1 MLYRENLFVRVRST
15 HKNLGRLINLKGIP
29 ILLEGR
35 KAETFKHCAMSVDL
49 DRLNTPL
56 GVKSQ
61 KENLCYIIASDDV
74 QLLCQSFLIQHTV
87 ISGIFKH
94 CQFKVTIHCML
105 DDMLSKNPAQTSPQ
119 RRLLEPFTLLH
130 SVPRFKIAGPANTE
144 YCASIAAQVS
154 RMAPTV
160 DEEFN
165 NVIELRD
172 KGHEHLGRDD
182 LEGAV
187 RFYRTAFS
195 HLLSTCLRHKTVGT
209 DWTKFY
215 PGLPGAIMTMWLTL
229 VANLTLLH
237 CRLGEWEE
245 AHIWACFA
253 TRYDPRQNLMKR
265 GNFHAKLVYLKAM
278 SSARL
283 SKHPQAVEEL
293 CEGLKFVTK
302 EAYKDKQLLA
312 MRREVRFEVKG
323 RGGIRL
329 LKAMGFGFL

>member
-1 MLYRENLFVRVRST
+1 
-15 HKNLGRLINLKGIP
+15 
-29 ILLEGR
+29 
-35 KAETFKHCAMSVDL
+35 MSVDFS
-49 DRLNTPL
+49 RLNTPL

-61 KENLCYIIASDDV
+61 EENLCYIIVSDDV
-74 QLLCQSFLIQHTV
+74 QLLCQGFLLQHTV
-87 ISGIFKH
+87 GSGIFKY

-119 RRLLEPFTLLH
+119 RRLLEPFTVLH
-130 SVPRFKIAGPANTE
+130 SVPHFKIAGPANTE

-160 DEEFN
+160 EEDFH

-182 LEGAV
+182 LKGAL

-195 HLLSTCLRHKTVGT
+195 HILSTCSPRKTVGT
-209 DWTKFY
+209 DWTTFQ
-215 PGLPGAIMTMWLTL
+215 PGLPDAIIATWLNL
-229 VANLTLLH
+229 VTNLALLH
-237 CRLGEWEE
+237 YRLEEWED
-245 AHIWACFA
+245 AHVWACYA
-253 TRYDPRQNLMKR
+253 TQIDPRKNVMNL
-265 GNFHAKLVYLKAM
+265 HAKLVYLKAM

-312 MRREVRFEVKG
+312 MRREVRFEIKG
-323 RGGIRL
+323 LGGIRL
-329 LKAMGFGFL
+329 LKAMGIGFL